1 VLVYGEAFGSA
12 PGEFP
17 CDFFKCGYMKD
28 LVYSNGWKMLP
39 QQFAITEVCWK
50 EWKNR
55 FVGAFTIVLTIT
67 AVTLNTSCND
77 F

>member
-1 VLVYGEAFGSA
+1 VYGEAFGSA

-39 QQFAITEVCWK
+39 QQFAIT
-50 EWKNR
+50 
-55 FVGAFTIVLTIT
+55 
-67 AVTLNTSCND
+67 D
-77 F
+77 